1 MEAHILRDGGTHR
14 SGSADEIRVAQGA
27 GQTMWVELGD
37 RSAEKEELLAKTF
50 GIHPLVIEDIFGE
63 RSAPKIDVYD
73 DYIYVVIHG
82 LRRVDDPSRADLGI
96 MDVVI
101 GRTFVLTQHREGP
114 TNEALR
120 ARLAANPDLLRRGP
134 AWVAHSFIDLVVDRF
149 LPFMELVR
157 ARADALEDQVIT
169 IKDARGERD
178 LLPDLFAL
186 KRSIQ
191 ALGRIAHHERDI
203 LHRLSRDPFRE
214 IPKDARPYF
223 RDVSDHFSR
232 VAEQVEMYRDV
243 VQNAIDA
250 YLSVQANRMN
260 ETVKRL
266 TLISTVMLPLT
277 FVASFYGMNF
287 KHMPELYWEHGE
299 LYVLGLMLA
308 VAVSVWTWFKVRRWA

>member
-1 MEAHILRDGGTHR
+1 MEAHILSDGQIRRTGVL
-14 SGSADEIRVAQGA
+14 DEIRLGHAA
-27 GQTMWVELGD
+27 GRTMWVELGE
-37 RSAEKEELLAKTF
+37 RSAEAEDFVQRTF

-63 RSAPKIDVYD
+63 RSAPKIDPYG

-82 LRRVDDPSRADLGI
+82 LRRVDDPTRADLGI

-101 GRTFVLTQHREGP
+101 GKTFVLTQHREGP
-114 TNEALR
+114 TNEKLR
-120 ARLAANPDLLRRGP
+120 ARLAASPNLLQQGP
-134 AWVAHSFIDLVVDRF
+134 AWVAHAFIDLVVDRF
-149 LPFMELVR
+149 LPFMDLVR
-157 ARADALEDQVIT
+157 ARADDLEHQVVHHRDATDQ
-169 IKDARGERD
+169 RD

-203 LHRLSRDPFRE
+203 LRSLSRDAFPE
-214 IPKDARPYF
+214 IPIDARPYF
-223 RDVSDHFSR
+223 RDVFDHFAR
-232 VAEQVEMYRDV
+232 VAEQAETYRDV

-287 KHMPELYWEHGE
+287 KHMSELYWEHGE
-299 LYVLGLMLA
+299 LYVVGVMVV
-308 VAVSVWTWFKVRRWA
+308 VAISVWTWFKVKRWA